1 MTRAAINDVT
11 FTDISIKSKGQS
23 DYINIIDNYQASS
36 ILGGMSITEGL
47 FHGGLSGFII
57 LNDPNP
63 DEGEDTDDLPSIS
76 SLAQAGSMIRF
87 SFSTTDEDNTDHLVD
102 SLEFYVY
109 NVSIV
114 SNMAPGIAKLGSSQA
129 ITYRLEFA
137 SYESSSLNY
146 QDFSLIKEKDYVG
159 RIDEFFNE
167 LASNSG
173 TGLLAPTNEAEGD
186 SPASESGIANTAQIE
201 PEIVPT
207 YNGAWFKRKQSLYP
221 WGKEKK
227 APSINKLI
235 LTSLNYAVPANG
247 FSTDEDSGEVTD
259 RGVPEENNPSYVF
272 YQSLP
277 RGQWHLIPIG
287 GIHGLYGKNLIND
300 PKEGKGFHEYTFTND
315 QGQYKRVEDFKLIK
329 SGDILELEESG
340 AFGSK
345 YSLIEP
351 NWKGIYNGITEVET
365 SEDDTPTD
373 AQDKKILGS
382 RQNAYYHDF
391 MSLASNLKMED
402 VVYNYSDF
410 FVKDELSD
418 TDTEEENTSVG
429 PLLGGNLSNGRT
441 NPVFSSLMDPV
452 YGYFDERYLNKP
464 VPTLNDDYASARGQK
479 YMWQTM
485 FDMTDLPLEFNSD
498 TGEIGIR
505 TIVDGY
511 REPYRK
517 AKLAYSVLK
526 DLKEQWNR
534 YRYSIC
540 CNAGAPEDF
549 MALIV
554 GYTAANILPYDF
566 ETDTNRIDRNITPF
580 GLSGATI
587 ENLYRY
593 SFVEVEMWP
602 KALIPKGVSANTFI
616 EGADDT
622 LSYYDYL
629 QSQDV
634 NPSISGP
641 HHIFIP
647 GNSAGNDAGITFSFG
662 LSAESADGQEYKIN
676 QEQEFFVIPVESG
689 KQGLFTSYNVN
700 ELTNNKAFTNA
711 GINTK
716 GYNYPAG
723 FNLMSIGA
731 MTGGIN
737 DETTAIPATYMGTI
751 VGMKALRESNLNEI
765 KTEQDVIEAGSAG
778 GSDGYTGPPG
788 ITGNVLMGT
797 IGLLNT
803 IMGSQNLPTTFGGT
817 SFDIS
822 YEEVSEDEDT
832 GEEIIVY
839 KSIERDDK
847 ADRPDIATDAK
858 PAPRTSSGND
868 KIVFW
873 FSSENDHDGRCAT

>member
-1 MTRAAINDVT
+1 MARAALNDVT
-11 FTDISIKSKGQS
+11 FTDISIKPKGQLE
-23 DYINIIDNYQASS
+23 YINIIDNFQASS
-36 ILGGMSITEGL
+36 VLGGMSITEGL

-63 DEGEDTDDLPSIS
+63 DEGENTEDLPSIS
-76 SLAQAGSMIRF
+76 SLATAGSMIRF
-87 SFSTTDEDNTDHLVD
+87 SFSTTDEENVDTLVNA
-102 SLEFYVY
+102 LEFYVY

-146 QDFSLIKEKDYVG
+146 QNFSLIEDKDYVG
-159 RIDEFFNE
+159 RIDEFFTQI
-167 LASNSG
+167 ASNKG
-173 TGLLAPTNEAEGD
+173 TGLMAPTLEPEGD
-186 SPASESGIANTAQIE
+186 SEESPSGIANTAQIE
-201 PEIVPT
+201 PEIIPT
-207 YNGAWFKRKQSLYP
+207 YNGAWFKRNQSLYP

-227 APSINKLI
+227 APSINRLI
-235 LTSLNYAVPANG
+235 LSSLNYAVPASG

-272 YQSLP
+272 YQSLQ
-277 RGQWHLIPIG
+277 RGQWHLTPIG
-287 GIHGLYGKNLIND
+287 GISGLYGKNLIND
-300 PKEGKGFHEYTFTND
+300 PKEGKGYHEYEFTND
-315 QGQYKRVEDFKLIK
+315 QTEYKRVEDFKLIK

-345 YSLIEP
+345 YNLIEP

-373 AQDKKILGS
+373 AQNKKILGS
-382 RQNAYYHDF
+382 KQNTYYHDF

-402 VVYNYSDF
+402 VVYNYRDF
-410 FVKDELSD
+410 FIQDELTDS
-418 TDTEEENTSVG
+418 DTEEENTSLG

-498 TGEIGIR
+498 TGVIGIR
-505 TIVDGY
+505 KVVDEY

-517 AKLAYSVLK
+517 AKLAYALLR

-540 CNAGAPEDF
+540 CNSSAPDDF
-549 MALIV
+549 MAFLV
-554 GYTAANILPYDF
+554 GYTAASHTSF
-566 ETDTNRIDRNITPF
+566 ADRNILPF

-587 ENLYRY
+587 DNLYRY
-593 SFVEVEMWP
+593 SFAEVEVWP
-602 KALIPKGVSANTFI
+602 KDLIPKGVSANVFI

-629 QSQDV
+629 ESQDI
-634 NPSISGP
+634 NPATGY
-641 HHIFIP
+641 HTMFIP
-647 GNSAGNDAGITFSFG
+647 GNSVGDESIPGVTFAFG
-662 LSAESADGQEYKIN
+662 LSAESSDGQKYNIN
-676 QEQEFFVIPVESG
+676 QEQEFFVIPVENG
-689 KQGLFTSYNVN
+689 KKGLFTAYNIN
-700 ELTNNKAFTNA
+700 ELVNNKAFTNA

-716 GYNYPAG
+716 GFNYPSG
-723 FNLMSIGA
+723 FDLMSIGG

-737 DETTAIPATYMGTI
+737 DEATVLPATYMGS
-751 VGMKALRESNLNEI
+751 VVPMRSYRESSLNEI
-765 KTEQDVIEAGSAG
+765 KTEQDFVQAGTG
-778 GSDGYTGPPG
+778 EIGYTGPSG
-788 ITGNVLMGT
+788 IGGNSLMVT
-797 IGLLNT
+797 IGILNK
-803 IMGSQNLPTTFGGT
+803 IMGSQNLPTMFGGT

-822 YEEVSEDEDT
+822 YEEVSVDEDT
-832 GEEIIVY
+832 GEEIVVY

-847 ADRPDIATDAK
+847 EDRPDITTNAK
-858 PAPRTSSGND
+858 PESRTSSGD
-868 KIVFW
+868 DAVVFL
-873 FSSENDHDGRCAT
+873 FSAENDHDGRCST